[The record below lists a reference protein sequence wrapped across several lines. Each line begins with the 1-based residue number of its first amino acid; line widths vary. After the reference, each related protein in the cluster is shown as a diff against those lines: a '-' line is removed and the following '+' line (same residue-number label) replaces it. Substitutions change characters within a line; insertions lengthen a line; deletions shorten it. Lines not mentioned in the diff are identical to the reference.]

1 MVATAATPR
10 PQGPLSET
18 DVGAGRVL
26 VCVCVL
32 WGTRQKLV
40 RRVPSFEA
48 GISCDSL
55 LACSATTTSSSI
67 GRNAYFRG
75 AETGTLARELI
86 RRILLGCGIGFSCES
101 GSDPKQELVRR
112 VPSFEA
118 GIPSDS
124 LLMCARDRPLEPR
137 RPTTDA
143 SVCDSIHTW
152 APRRGS
158 SSSVSPHHLFF
169 GRGTWPRRPD

>member
-1 MVATAATPR
+1 MTAFLRVLR
-10 PQGPLSET
+10 PQLHRRPAVMLSS
-18 DVGAGRVL
+18 
-26 VCVCVL
+26 
-32 WGTRQKLV
+32 GTRKQE
-40 RRVPSFEA
+40 PSHV
-48 GISCDSL
+48 GS
-55 LACSATTTSSSI
+55 SAASSSGAELTFRVKVVLI
-67 GRNAYFRG
+67 QHSRYCGRQ
-75 AETGTLARELI
+75 ETGTLARELI

-101 GSDPKQELVRR
+101 GSDPKQKLVRR

-124 LLMCARDRPLEPR
+124 LLVCARDRPLEPR

-143 SVCDSIHTW
+143 SVCDSRHTW

-169 GRGTWPRRPD
+169 GERDVAPTARL